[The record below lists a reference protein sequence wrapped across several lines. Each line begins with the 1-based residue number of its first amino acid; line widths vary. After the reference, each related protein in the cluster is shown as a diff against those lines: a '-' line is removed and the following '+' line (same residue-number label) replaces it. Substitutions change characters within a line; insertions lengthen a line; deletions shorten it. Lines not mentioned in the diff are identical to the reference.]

1 MRLNKNEEST
11 INEINVTPFIDIM
24 LVLLI
29 IFMIVAKISVS
40 SFGIK
45 LPSSE
50 DKQDNEQ
57 KQIVISL
64 DNSHNLYFN
73 NTKITMQNL
82 NEYLE
87 KEDTKQ
93 VVFLQIDK
101 EVKYDDV
108 VKLINKVKESNFLN
122 ISLLTKSDDW

>member
-73 NTKITMQNL
+73 NTKITMQSL

-122 ISLLTKSDDW
+122 ISLLTKSDD

>member
-73 NTKITMQNL
+73 NTKITMQSL

>member
-108 VKLINKVKESNFLN
+108 VKLINRVKESNFLN
-122 ISLLTKSDDW
+122 ISLLTKSDD

>member
-73 NTKITMQNL
+73 NTKITMQSL

-87 KEDTKQ
+87 KEDIKQ

>member
-45 LPSSE
+45 LPNSE

-87 KEDTKQ
+87 KEDIKQ

>member
-93 VVFLQIDK
+93 VIFLQIDK

-122 ISLLTKSDDW
+122 ISLLTKSDD

>member
-87 KEDTKQ
+87 KEDIKQ

>member
-87 KEDTKQ
+87 KEDIKQ

-122 ISLLTKSDDW
+122 ISLLTKSDD